1 MIVALSHATVVV
13 SARVSQLPVGVTD
26 KRSFPFSKPLIFLLA
41 LTAIYTIG
49 LSILAVRLVLIPPP
63 EQSRVLWTIIF
74 GLILTWWVYFDSGR
88 RNFKLPF
95 EFEYFVLFEWP
106 IVIPYYLY
114 RRLGMRGLLLVL
126 GIWGLYFVPFV
137 VAAFVFAAAQIHASR

>member
-1 MIVALSHATVVV
+1 VIVALPYATVVV

-49 LSILAVRLVLIPPP
+49 LSNLAVRAASMPPP
-63 EQSRVLWTIIF
+63 PQSRGLWTIIF
-74 GLILTWWVYFDSGR
+74 GLILTWWVYFDRGS

-95 EFEYFVLFEWP
+95 EFECFVFFAWP
-106 IVIPYYLY
+106 FVIPYYLY
-114 RRLGMRGLLLVL
+114 RRLGGRRVLFGL
-126 GIWGLYFVPFV
+126 GILVLYFVPFV
-137 VAAFVFAAAQIHASR
+137 IAAFAAVQIYDSR